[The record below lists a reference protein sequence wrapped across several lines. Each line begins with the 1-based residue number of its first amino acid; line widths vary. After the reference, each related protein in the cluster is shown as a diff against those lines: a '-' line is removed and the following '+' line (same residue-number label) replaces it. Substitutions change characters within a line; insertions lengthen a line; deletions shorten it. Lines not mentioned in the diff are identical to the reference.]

1 MFIIFLAVGAMI
13 MLQSSGVE
21 TGLVILPVI
30 DTTVARHKV
39 EFSLFHLL
47 YPVLVVKL
55 YHNALALAHARA
67 RIPPQVP
74 MSLFS

>member
-1 MFIIFLAVGAMI
+1 

-39 EFSLFHLL
+39 MLTNILL
-47 YPVLVVKL
+47 LVLVLWVDSRCLNLQHLDRLLLDCHVMK
-55 YHNALALAHARA
+55 AQSLALGL
-67 RIPPQVP
+67 Q
-74 MSLFS
+74 